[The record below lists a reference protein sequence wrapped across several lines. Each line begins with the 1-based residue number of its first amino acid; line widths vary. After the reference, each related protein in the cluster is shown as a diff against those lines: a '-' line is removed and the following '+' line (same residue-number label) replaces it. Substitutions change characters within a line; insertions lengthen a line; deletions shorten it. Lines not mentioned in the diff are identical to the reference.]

1 MRLLA
6 LGALIG
12 LVVAGFG
19 ILRQAPEGSALPEG
33 ALARVNDTFISREIY
48 ERTIARLPDA
58 AGTDLDGDV
67 LQQLIDD
74 ELLVQRGIELGMM
87 SSDLVVRQAVVNSLV
102 ASITAEAD
110 AASPTD
116 AELQAYLTSNADR
129 FSYVAK
135 ISIDAWQS
143 DKESAA
149 QTLIEKLR
157 AGDEAAASDDISP
170 MADLPSGLIPLEV
183 AVDYVG
189 PGIASTAATMPEGS
203 SAVFARRGR
212 WLVIRLL
219 EKEMAAATDLG
230 AIRNRVLID
239 FRRNLADET
248 LRSYVVGLRERANIT
263 VDRR

>member
-12 LVVAGFG
+12 LVLAGFG

-33 ALARVNDTFISREIY
+33 ALARVNDTFISREVY
-48 ERTIARLPDA
+48 ERTIARLPNADRN
-58 AGTDLDGDV
+58 GLDTDL

-87 SSDLVVRQAVVNSLV
+87 SSDLAVRQAVVNSLV

-116 AELQAYLTSNADR
+116 AELQAHLISSADR

-135 ISIDAWQS
+135 ISLEAWQS
-143 DKESAA
+143 DKESTA
-149 QTLIEKLR
+149 QALIEKLR
-157 AGDEAAASDDISP
+157 AGDGHAASDDISP
-170 MADLPSGLIPLEV
+170 MADLPSGLIPIEV
-183 AVDYVG
+183 AADYVG

-219 EKEMAAATDLG
+219 EKEISPTTDLD

-239 FRRNLADET
+239 FRRSLADET
-248 LRSYVVGLRERANIT
+248 LSSYVNGLRERASIT
-263 VDRR
+263 VDHR

>member
-19 ILRQAPEGSALPEG
+19 ILRHSPEGSPLPED
-33 ALARVNDTFISREIY
+33 ALARVNDTLISRDIY
-48 ERTIARLPDA
+48 ERTIARLP
-58 AGTDLDGDV
+58 GSVGNDLDTDM
-67 LQQLIDD
+67 LQNLIDD

-87 SSDLVVRQAVVNSLV
+87 SSDLAVRQAVIDSLV

-110 AASPTD
+110 TADPTD
-116 AELQAYLTSNADR
+116 AELQAYLLSNADR
-129 FSYVAK
+129 FSYVSE
-135 ISIDAWQS
+135 ISIEAWQS

-157 AGDEAAASDDISP
+157 AGDGDAASDDISP
-170 MADLPSGLIPLEV
+170 MSDLPSGLIPIGV
-183 AVDYVG
+183 AADYVG
-189 PGIASTAATMPEGS
+189 PGIASTSATMPEGS

-219 EKEMAAATDLG
+219 EKKMSAATDLG
-230 AIRNRVLID
+230 AMRNRVLID

-248 LRSYVVGLRERANIT
+248 LRSYVQGLRERASIT